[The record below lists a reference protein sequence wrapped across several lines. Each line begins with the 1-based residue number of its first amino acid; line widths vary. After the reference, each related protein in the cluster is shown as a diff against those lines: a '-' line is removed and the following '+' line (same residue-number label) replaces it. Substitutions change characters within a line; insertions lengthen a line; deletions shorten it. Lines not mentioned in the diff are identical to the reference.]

1 MNDTFGTR
9 PLPKWLAVTLLVLA
23 MIGILD
29 AGYLTVTHYTGA
41 STICY
46 SLTKCDQVLQSQYA
60 MVFGVIPLAL
70 IGLLY
75 YATLLAL
82 LILYVRQPRPE
93 LWYLLMGILSFA
105 FLVSLI
111 LVYLQFFV
119 IHALCLYC
127 LVSATLTTLA
137 FLAMGLST
145 FNMYLE
151 DNAQAA

>member
-1 MNDTFGTR
+1 MNLFGTN
-9 PLPKWLAVTLLVLA
+9 PLPKWLAVALLVLA
-23 MIGILD
+23 AIGVLD

-46 SLTKCDQVLQSQYA
+46 SLTECDQVLQSQYA
-60 MVFGVIPLAL
+60 MVFGVVPLAL

-75 YATLLAL
+75 YAALLTL
-82 LILYVRQPRPE
+82 LILYLRKPRTE
-93 LWYLLMGILSFA
+93 LWYAIMGILTFA

-119 IHALCLYC
+119 IHALCVYC
-127 LVSATLTTLA
+127 LISATLTTLS
-137 FLAMGLST
+137 FLAMGLGT

-151 DNAQAA
+151 LKYPSP